1 MINKMIFG
9 ILGKKG
15 HGKDTV
21 SDYLVENYG
30 FEKEA
35 LATPL
40 KNACR
45 EIFNFT
51 DEQLYT
57 NLKEE
62 VDPYWGIKPRIILQW
77 LGTDVLRKEINKI
90 IPGIDD
96 NIWINS
102 LILKYKNKQK
112 DNPNLDMVVSDCRFP
127 NEIRELHKLGCIII
141 KINRPSLVNN
151 DEHES
156 EKNIDLIKDYD
167 YEIINDGTLDE
178 LYDKIDKIMNKYNY
192 YKKY

>member
-1 MINKMIFG
+1 MIFG